1 VWKSSRATEAAELRV
16 SRIAAALLGALVIC
30 LAVLFQHENI
40 GFLATLPLVIAASVN
55 FPMLIL
61 AMYWRGLTT
70 RGAVAGG
77 VTGLA
82 LSVGLL
88 MLTPKVWVGVLGHSR
103 GLFPYE
109 YPTLFS
115 LGAALLVA
123 FLVSITDRSA
133 RAAQERRAFDAQF
146 LLSERG

>member
-1 VWKSSRATEAAELRV
+1 MQIRQRLQVIERHFLQGLLANRTRVVNRLRRRGARACERTSQRSQHGADSPRRGVRGRAA
-16 SRIAAALLGALVIC
+16 
-30 LAVLFQHENI
+30 
-40 GFLATLPLVIAASVN
+40 P
-55 FPMLIL
+55 
-61 AMYWRGLTT
+61 RGLTT

-88 MLTPKVWVGVLGHSR
+88 VLSQKVWVGVLGHSR
-103 GLFPYE
+103 ELFPYE